1 MLITIK
7 YFGMLTELTKQHQET
22 LNTPDA
28 VMTIQ
33 DLELLITAKY
43 PALKNTT
50 YNIAQ
55 NQKIGNKQQQLN
67 NGDELA
73 FLPPFA
79 GG

>member
-28 VMTIQ
+28 VLTIQ